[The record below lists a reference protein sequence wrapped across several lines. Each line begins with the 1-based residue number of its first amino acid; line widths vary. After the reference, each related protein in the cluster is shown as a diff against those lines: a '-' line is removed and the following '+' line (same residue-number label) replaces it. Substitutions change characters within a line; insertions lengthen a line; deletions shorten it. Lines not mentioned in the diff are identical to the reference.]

1 MHHTHSL
8 YGVTLAAWK
17 PAVLSLLFAAS
28 LLLPAVAAAQDADP
42 YAAAAAATP
51 SLADAPLEISL
62 QNQHGLVNGQPQWT
76 GWTPILSGRIIGKS
90 RSGDAVI
97 VEIAQGGKPVHT
109 LRAGLRGGG
118 QWFEDWEIRGTEAK
132 DLLTA
137 SGVLTLTY
145 KYMSAADEQTRVL
158 CTRQVEVLRLQEV
171 EDRKPVWKWGIR
183 YDDLPGF
190 SYVNHRKP
198 DGGGWALLWIY
209 CWLNPQHE
217 SVLRDITYGIEVNG
231 QRLDVPDGF
240 AANDNREAV
249 TTFDQEEHV
258 WLKAKNDILTN
269 KHTMCLVTFRPYLVW
284 GPKRVPVDAKGIE
297 LIDHPGAW
305 VLKIRVG
312 GQLLRELHFTV
323 DANGMILPHA
333 EQDASKP
340 GFMNLGPGRS
350 FVETYFPNPVGID
363 QRFNPEA
370 VRAGTLYGRPWISAE
385 VKNGM
390 LTALPPAKPGDPPF
404 PYAKK

>member
-1 MHHTHSL
+1 MRHPHALSIVML
-8 YGVTLAAWK
+8 LAFAVLAAS
-17 PAVLSLLFAAS
+17 A
-28 LLLPAVAAAQDADP
+28 LPPAAQAQNADP
-42 YAAAAAATP
+42 YAAAAAQPP
-51 SLADAPLEISL
+51 SLADTPLEIAL
-62 QNQHGLVNGQPQWT
+62 QSQHGLVNGLPQWM
-76 GWTPILSGRIIGKS
+76 GWTPILSGRILGKS

-97 VEIAQGGKPVHT
+97 VELAQGGKLLHT
-109 LRAGLRGGG
+109 MRAGLRGGG
-118 QWFEDWEIRGTEAK
+118 SWYEDWEIRGTEAK

-137 SGVLTLTY
+137 SGPLTLTY
-145 KYMSAADEQTRVL
+145 KYAGADGQTRVL
-158 CTRQVEVLRLQEV
+158 TTRQAEVLRLQEV

-209 CWLNPQHE
+209 CWINPEHE
-217 SVLRDITYGIEVNG
+217 SVLRDITYGIEVDG
-231 QRLDVPDGF
+231 KPLDVPDGF

-249 TTFDQEEHV
+249 TTFDQEEHI
-258 WLKAKNDILTN
+258 WLKARNDILTN
-269 KHTMCLVTFRPYLVW
+269 KHNMCLVTFRPYLVW

-323 DANGMILPHA
+323 DADGMIVPHA
-333 EQDASKP
+333 EQDAAKP
-340 GFMNLGPGRS
+340 GFMNLGPGRV

-363 QRFNPEA
+363 VRFNPDA
-370 VRAGTLYGRPWISAE
+370 IRAGILYGRPWISAE
-385 VKNGM
+385 VKAGM
-390 LTALPPAKPGDPPF
+390 LQALPPAKPGATPF